1 MKSKILENKRIKKE
15 RLIDAAYSLFSHN
28 DLKNVSIQDI
38 VTKAGVAKGTFYL
51 YFKDKYMLRDHLVW
65 REVSR
70 LFKEAEAALS
80 ENDIRNFED
89 SVIFIINHVLMALE
103 NNPVVLTFIRNNL
116 SAGVFHEQ
124 LHTALENEESFSL
137 NEAFLALVK
146 KYHYEFKDPTIILY
160 LIIEMVGSCC
170 YTCITENQPLPIRE
184 LKPFLFDSIRAILHQ
199 GVPKEQPGNE

>member
-1 MKSKILENKRIKKE
+1 MKSKILEDKRIKKE

-51 YFKDKYMLRDHLVW
+51 YFKDKYMLRDHLIG
-65 REVSR
+65 REVSE
-70 LFKEAEAALS
+70 LFKNAEAALK

-89 SVIFIINHVLMALE
+89 SVIFIINHVLMSLE
-103 NNPVVLTFIRNNL
+103 NNPVVLTFIKNNL
-116 SAGVFHEQ
+116 SVGVFHEQ
-124 LHTALENEESFSL
+124 LHNALDNEESFNL
-137 NEAFLALVK
+137 TEAFLNLVS
-146 KYHYEFKDPTIILY
+146 KYHYQYKDPTIILY

-170 YTCITENQPLPIRE
+170 YTSITQNQPLPIRE

-199 GVPKEQPGNE
+199 GAPND

>member
-89 SVIFIINHVLMALE
+89 SVIFIIKNVLMALE
-103 NNPVVLTFIRNNL
+103 NHPVVLTFIRTNL

-170 YTCITENQPLPIRE
+170 YTSITENQPLPIRE

>member
-116 SAGVFHEQ
+116 SAGFFHEQ

-170 YTCITENQPLPIRE
+170 YTSITENQPLPIRE